1 MIDEINIVEYTESRK
16 KENMSVEINDNVE
29 DNIKLFSRLASKISH
44 KNIFNDIYKT
54 IYEETIEE
62 KDENIYK
69 LKYFL
74 YLQEMKYNNLQKDKY
89 NLLYINNKLKYEN
102 TLKELILN
110 KNFKDKKCIIE
121 KLKKYHLGY
130 IVWKSLLHESVEDLD
145 LELYLIE

>member
-1 MIDEINIVEYTESRK
+1 M
-16 KENMSVEINDNVE
+16 E

-74 YLQEMKYNNLQKDKY
+74 SLQEMKYNNLQKDKD

-102 TLKELILN
+102 TLK
-110 KNFKDKKCIIE
+110 
-121 KLKKYHLGY
+121 
-130 IVWKSLLHESVEDLD
+130 
-145 LELYLIE
+145 